1 MEPLLC
7 SVHMETHVLNRKNQ
21 NHMSTKKRNTV
32 SMFDKYFLG
41 VFFFIILKKKRE
53 KKKKK
58 KVVKQ

>member
-41 VFFFIILKKKRE
+41 VFFFLILKKRSE